1 MVASATFGMP
11 PPGIN
16 PGPSLRL
23 MAHNQPHQAH
33 QDGPTSN
40 FNDSIEGLAYDDCP
54 NIVIGPQMA
63 WNSPWFGK
71 KASAKLVV

>member
-1 MVASATFGMP
+1 
-11 PPGIN
+11 
-16 PGPSLRL
+16 
-23 MAHNQPHQAH
+23 MAHNQPHQAY

-54 NIVIGPQMA
+54 NIVIGTKMA